1 MSSRKKTVDEFGRV
15 VSHVLTLLYQKSGMS
30 YRALA
35 SATGMSLNRVGII
48 FRAEFRSIDVD
59 ELFQLCRAFGTRP
72 SIVVAVAEC
81 IVYGESPEGLDEAD
95 LEAVEGLYRLVL
107 DSKNVET
114 LAHLP
119 TARRTKTPDASTQV
133 IQLGSPHSTD
143 LTALPKM
150 A

>member
-1 MSSRKKTVDEFGRV
+1 MGRQALSRGKMGDTLVKLFNDLRRVEKVGLRELSRRSGITLTRLGNILERGAVLTVDETDALCNALGVR
-15 VSHVLTLLYQKSGMS
+15 LL
-30 YRALA
+30 
-35 SATGMSLNRVGII
+35 
-48 FRAEFRSIDVD
+48 
-59 ELFQLCRAFGTRP
+59 P
-72 SIVVAVAEC
+72 VVAAAEWV
-81 IVYGESPEGLDEAD
+81 VYGESPEGLDEAD

-119 TARRTKTPDASTQV
+119 TARHTKTPDASTQV

-143 LTALPKM
+143 LTALPKL